1 MAEVCTWVTS
11 ALLPTN
17 EVSYNWKIENFGK
30 WLKVFGNI
38 GIDSPA
44 FKVTSHKNEVHLVK
58 IKLEDETPY
67 SSLKYMNLKE
77 DDVSRS
83 VEEFMLLKVSLQKI
97 VDSGKP
103 PSDDK
108 FPLAGTLDFD
118 LDGKSSS
125 ASFGNQDLDKFEN
138 SESWTFKNLDSKI
151 VYKSTSS
158 YSSDIHPSGFCIARD
173 SGVTLQLK
181 VRLTT
186 PGYVSN
192 SISLVPNDLTVK
204 ETGGTRLMAD
214 MKSLLSRAD
223 EYADF
228 AIICEGKNFPC
239 HEAILR
245 ARSPVL
251 NKMFLQKM
259 KESTTRELIIEDV
272 GEDIIDAFLEY
283 IYSGELTK
291 KVENES
297 ELIYIADKYSV
308 PGLLE
313 VCFHRFPEIQ
323 EDMVVDI
330 LILADRHNLEDF
342 KKVAVQRILADKGKF
357 FSDEDFAKKMKM
369 SPQLLFELVK
379 H

>member
-67 SSLKYMNLKE
+67 SSLAYMNLIE
-77 DDVSRS
+77 NGVSRS

-97 VDSGKP
+97 VDS
-103 PSDDK
+103 DK

-118 LDGKSSS
+118 LDGKNSS
-125 ASFGNQDLDKFEN
+125 ASFGNQDLDKFVN
-138 SESWTFKNLDSKI
+138 SQSWIFENLDSKI
-151 VYKSTSS
+151 VYMSARS
-158 YSSDIHPSGFCIARD
+158 YSSETRYSRFCVARD
-173 SGVTLQLK
+173 SGTLQLK

-192 SISLVPNDLTVK
+192 YVSLVPNDLTVK